1 MLKAWRRSRKSA
13 GLRDHLRTT
22 GLYSG
27 SSLGPEEKDGEAD
40 EDECVEEEEELECM
54 DAEEAGAGRRSV
66 PPWTSE
72 NSEAL
77 MSGCFIIYDAQEA
90 TQDMTAKIVG

>member
-1 MLKAWRRSRKSA
+1 MPKAWRRSRKSA

-27 SSLGPEEKDGEAD
+27 SSLEPEEKVGEPD
-40 EDECVEEEEELECM
+40 EEECVEEEDEMECM
-54 DAEEAGAGRRSV
+54 DADEAGAGRISV

-77 MSGCFIIYDAQEA
+77 MSGCFIILL
-90 TQDMTAKIVG
+90 KSIVGIILGNE